1 MPVNAFKD
9 SSHRALG
16 ERQEIAAV
24 ICYRLKIFVNHDYKF
39 NTSFRTQSLFVLKA
53 KGVLGR

>member
-1 MPVNAFKD
+1 MNVFKD
-9 SSHRALG
+9 SSRRALG

-53 KGVLGR
+53 KEVLGR